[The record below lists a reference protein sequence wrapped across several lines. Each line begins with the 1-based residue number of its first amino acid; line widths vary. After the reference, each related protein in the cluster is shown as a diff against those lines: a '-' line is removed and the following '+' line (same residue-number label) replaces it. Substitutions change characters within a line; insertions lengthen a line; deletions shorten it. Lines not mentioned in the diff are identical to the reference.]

1 MTFSSRR
8 IRTFKGYGWGFMVV
22 NNRKAQADLNP
33 TSVALR
39 LGLWVGMLLER
50 WWSGIWLA
58 PGRTA
63 KRENH
68 NRNEH
73 PGDEEETEKDK
84 TDDKTLCRLLNQ
96 MIQVLRHMGEINHR
110 MMHTIL

>member
-1 MTFSSRR
+1 
-8 IRTFKGYGWGFMVV
+8 MVV

-33 TSVALR
+33 TSVALW

-50 WWSGIWLA
+50 WWSGIRLA

-63 KRENH
+63 QRENH
-68 NRNEH
+68 NRNGSHRQPATAHKH

-84 TDDKTLCRLLNQ
+84 TDDKTLRRLLNQ
-96 MIQVLRHMGEINHR
+96 MIQKLGHTCAIKHR
-110 MMHTIL
+110 VFHTIL

>member
-1 MTFSSRR
+1 M
-8 IRTFKGYGWGFMVV
+8 IV

-33 TSVALR
+33 TSVALW

-50 WWSGIWLA
+50 WWSGIRFA

-63 KRENH
+63 YQENH
-68 NRNEH
+68 NRNGGHRQSETAHEH

-84 TDDKTLCRLLNQ
+84 TDDKTLRRLLNQ
-96 MIQVLRHMGEINHR
+96 TIQALGHMGEINHR
-110 MMHTIL
+110 IFHTIL